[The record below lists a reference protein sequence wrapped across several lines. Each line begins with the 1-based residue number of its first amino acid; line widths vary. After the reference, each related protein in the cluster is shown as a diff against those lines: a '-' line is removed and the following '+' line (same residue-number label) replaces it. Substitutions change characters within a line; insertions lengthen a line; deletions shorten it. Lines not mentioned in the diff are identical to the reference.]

1 MIVIYIYYFDN
12 KLNKICAFYLKF
24 KPGEKVWIYNVEIN
38 NPVKHKKLGRSYY
51 IYHLKEYESS
61 KLRMGYTLKAYQK
74 EDQIKEL
81 VDIISELHLKPQ
93 QYYVSYS
100 WFKV

>member
-1 MIVIYIYYFDN
+1 MIIIYIYYFDN
-12 KLNKICAFYLKF
+12 KLGKICAFYLKF
-24 KPGEKVWIYNVEIN
+24 NPGQRVWTYNVEIN
-38 NPVKHKKLGRSYY
+38 NPVKQKKLGRSYY
-51 IYHLKEYESS
+51 IYHLKEYEDN

-74 EDQIKEL
+74 ENQVKEL

>member
-1 MIVIYIYYFDN
+1 MIIIYIYYFDN

-24 KPGEKVWIYNVEIN
+24 NPGQRVWTYNVEIN
-38 NPVKHKKLGRSYY
+38 NPVKQKKLGRSYY
-51 IYHLKEYESS
+51 IYHLKEYENN

-74 EDQIKEL
+74 ENQVKEL